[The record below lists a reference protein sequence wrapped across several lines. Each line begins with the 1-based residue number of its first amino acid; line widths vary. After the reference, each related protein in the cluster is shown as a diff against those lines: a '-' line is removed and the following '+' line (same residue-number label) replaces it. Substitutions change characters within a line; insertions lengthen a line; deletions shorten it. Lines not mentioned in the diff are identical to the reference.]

1 MKNIRYWVAFISIL
15 IVYGIAGENKASN
28 IHGRDDLPAEPPII
42 ASKADTIS
50 KAIDKII
57 HQAHFNGSILVG
69 YKDYVLYENAIGLI
83 NLKTNDSLSSET
95 PFQLASVSKS
105 FTALAILMLVQDS
118 LIRLDEKVKHY
129 IQEFPYPT
137 VTVRHLLNHTSG
149 IPNYFKLAAQYWPKN
164 KPMNNEDMLVL
175 LVKHKLRL
183 QFTPGTNFRY
193 SNTGYAILALLV
205 ERVSKTPFDEFLKN
219 RIFLP
224 LGMQNTFTYD
234 RQIMDTLTI
243 ALGHRSN
250 RPNPSLFDFDPVDE
264 VLGDK
269 SIFSTPADLFLYNRA
284 WTTDILINENLRK
297 EAFTRATLKN
307 RKVVDYGFGWRF
319 KKVDGKDIIYH
330 NGLWHGFTATFTRIP
345 DSEITVIILNN
356 TNAHVSTLAHQ
367 IIKEITPLLEL
378 DHKQDNISAN

>member
-1 MKNIRYWVAFISIL
+1 M
-15 IVYGIAGENKASN
+15 
-28 IHGRDDLPAEPPII
+28 
-42 ASKADTIS
+42 
-50 KAIDKII
+50 
-57 HQAHFNGSILVG
+57 G

-149 IPNYFKLAAQYWPKN
+149 IPNYFNLAAQYWPKN

-378 DHKQDNISAN
+378 DHKQDNVSAN